1 VHLLKY
7 SRRKRHRDAPAS
19 RHSTLFRIRK
29 VCALRVKRFTVMRLR
44 PRYLREPPMPTSVK
58 ELDRIYRRN
67 YRRLITGIV
76 VAYGTS
82 LLLALAL
89 LINNPKAAS
98 WVSEAVQAELGG
110 AAAPPAPE
118 PTRLAEP
125 TRPVRTVKAY

>member
-1 VHLLKY
+1 
-7 SRRKRHRDAPAS
+7 
-19 RHSTLFRIRK
+19 
-29 VCALRVKRFTVMRLR
+29 
-44 PRYLREPPMPTSVK
+44 MPTSVK

-76 VAYGTS
+76 IAYGTS

-118 PTRLAEP
+118 PTQLAEP